1 MLRQLGL
8 LFMIVTAGLTACSGA
23 APAPTAAPASSA
35 RLKVVATYSILA
47 DLVRNVGG
55 DQIEL
60 RTLVGPGRDTHTF
73 EPSPA
78 DAVAVSE
85 AALLFE
91 NGLEFETWLDD
102 VYASSG
108 SQAKRVV
115 VSEGIEPREMEEGKD
130 AHEGEEEHAE
140 GEEHHHGEHDPH
152 LWHSVANAIQMVR
165 NIRDALADADP
176 ASEGL
181 YQSNADVYIAELQTL
196 DAWVFE
202 QVRAVPEE
210 RRKLVTTH
218 DTLGYFAARYGF
230 EILGAV
236 LPASTESASLSA
248 QELAALAEAVKAA
261 GVPAVFAENIA
272 TNALLE
278 QVANEAGVRVVAT
291 LYTDALGEP
300 GSEGDSYLKMVRF
313 NVTTIVE
320 ALK

>member
-1 MLRQLGL
+1 MSSL
-8 LFMIVTAGLTACSGA
+8 LVVALTAA
-23 APAPTAAPASSA
+23 ACQSAALPIGIG
-35 RLKVVATYSILA
+35 RLRVAATHSILA

-55 DQIEL
+55 DKIEL
-60 RTLVGPGRDTHTF
+60 RTLVGPGRDAHTY

-102 VYASSG
+102 LYTSSASR
-108 SQAKRVV
+108 AKRVV
-115 VSEGIEPREMEEGKD
+115 VSEGIEPREAEEGD

-140 GEEHHHGEHDPH
+140 DEEHPPGEHDPH
-152 LWHSVANAIQMVR
+152 VWHSVANAIQMVR
-165 NIRDALADADP
+165 NIRDALASADP
-176 ASEGL
+176 ANEAL
-181 YQSNADVYIAELQTL
+181 YQSNADAYIAELQTL
-196 DAWVFE
+196 DAWIFE
-202 QVRAVPEE
+202 QVKGVPEE

-230 EILGAV
+230 EVLGTV
-236 LPASTESASLSA
+236 LPASTEGVSLSA

-272 TNALLE
+272 SNALLE

-300 GSEGDSYLKMVRF
+300 GSEGDSYLKMIRF
-313 NVTTIVE
+313 NMTTIVE